1 MMSILRWIIVVM
13 IVAMLVFSSRA
24 AVAHEKE
31 LPSVEVVQI
40 SINLANTIGYAYYC
54 DPLTDKGMLALQE
67 GLHSIEADVIADS
80 SIFDKQLDAVVALVG
95 SQGVEATCVVLSLVI
110 EDLDGDLFQGVVK

>member
-1 MMSILRWIIVVM
+1 MSILRWIVVAL
-13 IVAMLVFSSRA
+13 IVAMLVTTGRDA
-24 AVAHEKE
+24 IAHENE
-31 LPSVEVVQI
+31 LDVSEVQI

-67 GLHSIEADVIADS
+67 GLHSIDADKISAN

-95 SQGVEATCVVLSLVI
+95 TQGVKSTCVILSLVVN
-110 EDLDGDLFQGVVK
+110 DLDGDLFKGVVK